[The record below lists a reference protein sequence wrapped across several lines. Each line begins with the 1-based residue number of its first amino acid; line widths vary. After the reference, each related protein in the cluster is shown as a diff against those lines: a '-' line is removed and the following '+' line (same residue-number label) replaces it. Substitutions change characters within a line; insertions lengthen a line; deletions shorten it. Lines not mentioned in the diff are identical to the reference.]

1 MFEVFRKIFRLYYSV
16 VFGSYLLFLV
26 AGALFTA
33 VMMVVLI
40 AQNRTEA
47 AFEMFTGFAIF
58 AVVIGFVVWVRRDIH
73 EQNRLR
79 DERREREEW
88 RRRRLKEEIVD
99 PDANDRADDDSS
111 PSEEITRRPGNHL

>member
-1 MFEVFRKIFRLYYSV
+1 MFEVFRKIFRLYYTV

-40 AQNRTEA
+40 VQDRIEA
-47 AFEMFTGFAIF
+47 AFEMFTGLAIF
-58 AVVIGFVVWVRRDIH
+58 AVVIGFIAWVHRDIH

-88 RRRRLKEEIVD
+88 RQRRLKEEIAD
-99 PDANDRADDDSS
+99 PDVNERADDDRS
-111 PSEEITRRPGNHL
+111 PSEEITRRPGNQS

>member
-16 VFGSYLLFLV
+16 VLGSYLLFLV

-33 VMMVVLI
+33 VMMLVLI

-58 AVVIGFVVWVRRDIH
+58 AVVLGFVVWVRRDIH

-88 RRRRLKEEIVD
+88 RQRRLKEQIDDDDFEIE
-99 PDANDRADDDSS
+99 RERDSS
-111 PSEEITRRPGNHL
+111 PSEEITRRPGNQL